1 MGFTKVTLRG
11 TSRTQISQLPDK
23 SWSHSSQ
30 SGPGGLSD
38 RVGVSKAPYPEVG
51 LAQDKERQLGWGEC
65 ASVPPGPVP
74 LYMLSKRARSFKQGS
89 DLPVGPPWVAG
100 GSVPISP

>member
-23 SWSHSSQ
+23 SWSHSRPSR
-30 SGPGGLSD
+30 PGGLSD
-38 RVGVSKAPYPEVG
+38 MVGVSKAPDPEVG
-51 LAQDKERQLGWGEC
+51 LAQDKERPLGWGEC

-74 LYMLSKRARSFKQGS
+74 LYMLNKI
-89 DLPVGPPWVAG
+89 V
-100 GSVPISP
+100 